1 MALTLRLVK
10 GKALTYAELDNNF
23 SGLASGA
30 LTTYTGPTGA
40 TETIPAALAV
50 LPGYN
55 YLSNGNFDLALNAG
69 PVALT
74 NSGSLYTCCDAW
86 IVFQNTVA
94 TGFAAQVASG
104 LQGFNKALK
113 IGRPNAD
120 VSTNSIVTI
129 SAIKTSDSVPL
140 QGQTVTF
147 SFYAKA
153 GANFSGTNINV
164 SIHTGTGIDENP
176 GNISGWTGH
185 LVPLGTTQVLTS
197 GWIRYSFTAI
207 IDVAATEVGVRI
219 FYTPV
224 GTAGADDNLYLT
236 GVQFEVGSI
245 PTIIAQKPYATRVN
259 DLRPVAY
266 SGGCLSNYGGSDPFS
281 QCQFLPRNGNTIY
294 INGKIEIIPAG
305 ILLGAGGIITTYS
318 NCYINR
324 VAGQALAANTPY
336 YVYAFMLNG
345 VMTLNFSVANTPPI
359 AIDPVEDANGVWV
372 KGDDATSTLIGF
384 LRTNAAS
391 KTLGNAQ
398 AQTIIS
404 YYNRLFYRLSASIA
418 GTTTSA
424 SYVELNSANRLEWVQ
439 WDDDLVVGP
448 GLVCNLGTSAAPRT
462 VDVGIGVNSAVAT
475 LGPTWHGVTPDASTP
490 SMTAITRSL
499 NPGNSA
505 KGTYF
510 FATSLAQVSGGATL
524 TVLNGALYVDGVA
537 I

>member
-10 GKALTYAELDNNF
+10 GKALTYQELDNNF
-23 SGLASGA
+23 TGLASGA

-55 YLSNGNFDLALNAG
+55 YLSNGNFDLAVNAG

-86 IVFQNTVA
+86 VVFQNTVA

-120 VSTNSIVTI
+120 VSTNSIVTV

-147 SFYAKA
+147 SFYAKS
-153 GANFSGTNINV
+153 GANFSGGIINV

-185 LVPLGTTQVLTS
+185 LTPLSTTQAITTT
-197 GWIRYSFTAI
+197 WTRYSFTAV

-219 FYTPV
+219 FYTPS

-236 GVQFEVGSI
+236 GAQFEVGTI

-266 SGGCLSNYGGSDPFS
+266 SGGCISNYGGSDPFS

-305 ILLGAGGIITTYS
+305 ILLVSGGIIATYS
-318 NCYINR
+318 SCS
-324 VAGQALAANTPY
+324 VDKVPTQALAANTDY
-336 YVYAFMLNG
+336 FVYVFMLNG
-345 VMTLNFSVANTPPI
+345 VMTLDFSVTGAS
-359 AIDPVEDANGVWV
+359 EDANGVWC
-372 KGDDATSTLIGF
+372 KTSDTSCTLVGF
-384 LRTNAAS
+384 LHTNAAS

-404 YYNRLFYRLSASIA
+404 YYNRLRYRLSSTIA
-418 GTTTSA
+418 GSTAAAAYT
-424 SYVELNSANRLEWVQ
+424 ELNSANRLQWCQ
-439 WDDDLVVGP
+439 WDDDLPVGP
-448 GLVCNLGTSAAPRT
+448 TAYANMGTAVAGNTCDLGIS
-462 VDVGIGVNSAVAT
+462 INSATTPNGQTAHAVT
-475 LGPTWHGVTPDASTP
+475 TGVTNNQMNVSAR
-490 SMTAITRSL
+490 AL

-505 KGTYF
+505 KGNF
-510 FATSLAQVSGGATL
+510 FFSASLAQVGGGT
-524 TVLNGALYVDGVA
+524 TVTVA
-537 I
+537 GTNCLDNVAV